1 MLPDL
6 SKLQLAFAVVTAFV
20 TGNHL
25 WGVDEEQPVAPPP
38 AIPNCHVI
46 STGLNADEKAALL
59 RQHNELR
66 SMVAKGQLKGLEPAA
81 NMLALRWDDD
91 LAELAQAQAKQ
102 CSFSPEVDEEEKTI
116 KPPSVGQNVGWE
128 ASSDPF
134 SDHLDLPHLSAWMD
148 QHTDVEDDV
157 ISSYRNTERGIGQF
171 TQAPK
176 DEERRLLWERNLHR
190 LDKPLDADC
199 AVCEFHFEPHFIAR
213 DYVHVINGVQVQ
225 ISRGTPTLA
234 SDAVPTIL
242 PNPPAYLT
250 PAPRTRKKRR
260 HQCVPAENDNRKP
273 RRISTPAQLLVDTNG
288 ATSADGDE
296 ADEAS
301 SSPSSDTG
309 CHSQRPSWSCPTIK
323 VMGAA

>member
-1 MLPDL
+1 MRFTSANNSLANGRITPRMPRPPSKMLPDL

-25 WGVDEEQPVAPPP
+25 WGADEEQPVAPPP

-66 SMVAKGQLKGLEPAA
+66 SMVAKGLLKGLEPAA

-134 SDHLDLPHLSAWMD
+134 SDHLDLPHLSAWTD

-171 TQAPK
+171 TQMIWAKTQYVGCGVATYTRSDNVGHFPYQRTLVCNYGPGHE
-176 DEERRLLWERNLHR
+176 DHGRNVWKLR
-190 LDKPLDADC
+190 AREVNWRALGL
-199 AVCEFHFEPHFIAR
+199 AVALIIWFCF
-213 DYVHVINGVQVQ
+213 
-225 ISRGTPTLA
+225 
-234 SDAVPTIL
+234 
-242 PNPPAYLT
+242 
-250 PAPRTRKKRR
+250 
-260 HQCVPAENDNRKP
+260 
-273 RRISTPAQLLVDTNG
+273 
-288 ATSADGDE
+288 
-296 ADEAS
+296 
-301 SSPSSDTG
+301 
-309 CHSQRPSWSCPTIK
+309 
-323 VMGAA
+323 

>member
-1 MLPDL
+1 MRFTSANNSLANGRITPRMPRPPSKMLPDL

-25 WGVDEEQPVAPPP
+25 WGADEEQPVAPPP

-66 SMVAKGQLKGLEPAA
+66 SMVAKGLLKGLEPAA

-134 SDHLDLPHLSAWMD
+134 SDHLDLPHLSAWTD

-171 TQAPK
+171 TQMIWAKTQYVGCGVATYTRSDNVGHFPYQRTLVCNYGPGGNVLGLPVYK
-176 DEERRLLWERNLHR
+176 EGGTCSRCAAGTTCEKATGLCVVDETEHEDHGRNVWKLR
-190 LDKPLDADC
+190 AREVNWRALGL
-199 AVCEFHFEPHFIAR
+199 AVALIIWFCF
-213 DYVHVINGVQVQ
+213 
-225 ISRGTPTLA
+225 
-234 SDAVPTIL
+234 
-242 PNPPAYLT
+242 
-250 PAPRTRKKRR
+250 
-260 HQCVPAENDNRKP
+260 
-273 RRISTPAQLLVDTNG
+273 
-288 ATSADGDE
+288 
-296 ADEAS
+296 
-301 SSPSSDTG
+301 
-309 CHSQRPSWSCPTIK
+309 
-323 VMGAA
+323 